1 MVAPELAS
9 EDPEARM
16 SFLDHLEE
24 LRSRLLKSVIALAIG
39 FGVCWGYR
47 EEIFHFMVAPLRKA
61 YPKLELIAT
70 SPTEA
75 IMLYMKMAFFAGI
88 FLAAPVIL
96 YQIWAFVAPGLY
108 SSEKAYAIPF
118 IVFGSGFF
126 IGGAAFGHYF
136 LFPITFS
143 FLGEFGGA
151 DIRFMPKVDDY
162 YTFYSWFLLALG
174 IVFQVPVVI
183 FVLARIGLVT
193 AGFLLRQFKW
203 AVLASF
209 ITAAI
214 VTPTPDIV
222 TQTLLALPMIG
233 LYLLGVVVAALFGKK
248 RAPSSPPPA

>member
-1 MVAPELAS
+1 LAK

-24 LRSRLLKSVIALAIG
+24 LRSRLLKSVIALAIA

-47 EEIFHFMVAPLRKA
+47 YELFHFMVTPLKDA
-61 YPKLELIAT
+61 YPKLDLISTA
-70 SPTEA
+70 PTEA
-75 IMLYMKMAFFAGI
+75 LMLYMKMSFFAGI
-88 FLAAPVIL
+88 FLAAPFLL

-108 SSEKAYAIPF
+108 QNEKAYAIPF
-118 IVFGSGFF
+118 IVFGSFF
-126 IGGAAFGHYF
+126 FLGGAAFGHYF
-136 LFPITFS
+136 LFPITFG
-143 FLGEFGGA
+143 FLGDFGGT
-151 DIRFMPKVDDY
+151 DIKFMPKVDEY

-203 AVLASF
+203 AVLLAF
-209 ITAAI
+209 IIAAV

-233 LYLLGVVVAALFGKK
+233 LYLLGVFVAAIFGKK
-248 RAPSSPPPA
+248 PKPSVSAITPD

>member
-1 MVAPELAS
+1 
-9 EDPEARM
+9 M

-39 FGVCWGYR
+39 FGISWSFR
-47 EEIFHFMVAPLRKA
+47 EEIFHFMVSPLRAA

-88 FLAAPVIL
+88 FLAAPFLL

-108 SSEKAYAIPF
+108 ANEKGYAIPF
-118 IVFGSGFF
+118 ILFGSLFF
-126 IGGAAFGHYF
+126 IAGAAFGHYY

-143 FLGEFGGA
+143 FLGDFGGA

-162 YTFYSWFLLALG
+162 YTFYSWFLLSLG
-174 IVFQVPVVI
+174 VVFQVPVII

-203 AVLASF
+203 AVLLAF
-209 ITAAI
+209 IVAAV

-233 LYLLGVVVAALFGKK
+233 LYLLGVVVAAIFGKK
-248 RAPSSPPPA
+248 RAPIALTG

>member
-1 MVAPELAS
+1 
-9 EDPEARM
+9 M

-24 LRSRLLKSVIALAIG
+24 LRSRLLKSVVALAAG
-39 FGVCWGYR
+39 FGICWSFR
-47 EEIFHFMVAPLRKA
+47 EEIFHFMVSPLKAA

-75 IMLYMKMAFFAGI
+75 IMLYMKMSFFAGI
-88 FLAAPVIL
+88 FLAAPFLL
-96 YQIWAFVAPGLY
+96 YQVWAFVAPGLY
-108 SSEKAYAIPF
+108 SNEKGYAIPF
-118 IVFGSGFF
+118 ILFGSLFF
-126 IGGAAFGHYF
+126 LAGAAFGHYY

-143 FLGEFGGA
+143 FLGSFGGA
-151 DIRFMPKVDDY
+151 DIKFMPKVDDY

-203 AVLASF
+203 AVLIAF
-209 ITAAI
+209 IVAAV
-214 VTPTPDIV
+214 VTPTPDMV

-233 LYLLGVVVAALFGKK
+233 LYLLGIVVAAVFGKK
-248 RAPSSPPPA
+248 RTPPALTPSDA

>member
-1 MVAPELAS
+1 LAK

-24 LRSRLLKSVIALAIG
+24 LRSRLLKSVIALGVA
-39 FGVCWGYR
+39 FGVCWTYHL
-47 EEIFHFMVAPLRKA
+47 EIFHFMVAPLRAA

-70 SPTEA
+70 APTET
-75 IMLYMKMAFFAGI
+75 IMLYMKMSFFAGI
-88 FLAAPVIL
+88 FLAAPFLL
-96 YQIWAFVAPGLY
+96 YQVWAFVAPGLY
-108 SSEKAYAIPF
+108 QNEKAYAIPF
-118 IVFGSGFF
+118 IFFGSLFF
-126 IGGAAFGHYF
+126 VGGAAFGHYF
-136 LFPITFS
+136 LFPVTFS

-203 AVLASF
+203 AVLLAF
-209 ITAAI
+209 IVAAV

-233 LYLLGVVVAALFGKK
+233 LYLLGVGVAAVFGKK
-248 RAPSSPPPA
+248 SKPMTSALSSD